1 MKPTACKNI
10 KTWLLHVLY
19 VMLQKQTE
27 ANVWKQ
33 HTSLICYLSKSF
45 QLRRANIYIFIMYMY
60 FHVHICLGTSLWNIS
75 THSTSSTFTRQ
86 LNKWNHGLKSQITYK
101 TRKFSKHTFL
111 EPSSLSL
118 FCLRKLISNI
128 LHNWMYREWLCARG
142 RERGALAG
150 RGIRAGT
157 RVRGS
162 QLARQSMQKLWL
174 VSIGGMNMPYECE
187 CSVSGL
193 WVCCGYS

>member
-1 MKPTACKNI
+1 MSCMPFYRNEP
-10 KTWLLHVLY
+10 
-19 VMLQKQTE
+19 KQTYE
-27 ANVWKQ
+27 N
-33 HTSLICYLSKSF
+33 SIEILSAIVPKVF
-45 QLRRANIYIFIMYMY
+45 NWDKHIYMY
-60 FHVHICLGTSLWNIS
+60 IICTIVYIYVWAHHYEIYVSTLHI
-75 THSTSSTFTRQ
+75 HSTSSTFTRQ

-193 WVCCGYS
+193 WVLHGYS